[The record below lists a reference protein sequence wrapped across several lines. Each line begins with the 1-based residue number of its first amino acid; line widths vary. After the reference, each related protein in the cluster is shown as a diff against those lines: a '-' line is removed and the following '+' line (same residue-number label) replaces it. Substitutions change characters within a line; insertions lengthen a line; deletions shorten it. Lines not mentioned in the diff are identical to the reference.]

1 MEFKAEADPRVA
13 IALDGTAEITF
24 RAPRS
29 ALQGLEALK
38 GKELI
43 VKVASYSKRRS
54 LSQNAYMWVLIG
66 ELSSKLGI
74 PKEEVYRNYIK
85 DYGLYEVLP
94 IKKEAVPMF
103 VANWNSH
110 GLGWVCEPLKE
121 SKLSGYTNVI
131 AYYGSSSYGSDTM
144 RNLIEAILDDCKE
157 QGIETIPLKDIML
170 LRNENDLAER
180 RQKG

>member
-85 DYGLYEVLP
+85 DYGL
-94 IKKEAVPMF
+94 
-103 VANWNSH
+103 
-110 GLGWVCEPLKE
+110 
-121 SKLSGYTNVI
+121 
-131 AYYGSSSYGSDTM
+131 
-144 RNLIEAILDDCKE
+144 
-157 QGIETIPLKDIML
+157 
-170 LRNENDLAER
+170 
-180 RQKG
+180 